1 MEYKSGNTT
10 IATGTTDFP
19 ILETL
24 FGANWQSSL
33 DGRGQNFLVRFNK
46 DISFKLY
53 STANDVIRS
62 LNTAGVQCEMQFQD
76 LFDPENAAWPINEI
90 YITNASGAT
99 CDVDVLI
106 MPNRLK

>member
-1 MEYKSGNTT
+1 MKYKSGNTT
-10 IATGTTDFP
+10 IATGTTDLP

-24 FGANWQSSL
+24 FGANWSADL
-33 DGRGQNFLVRFNK
+33 DGKGANFLVRYDK

-53 STANDVIRS
+53 TTGHDVIRS
-62 LNTAGVQCEMQFQD
+62 RNTAGVQSEMQFQD

-99 CDVDVLI
+99 CNVDVLI
-106 MPNRLK
+106 MPNRFK